1 LIAPAKRIRCAI
13 YTRKSTDEGLEQDFN
28 SLDAQREAA
37 EAYIESQKH
46 EGWIALPARYD
57 DGGFSGGTIDRPAL
71 KRLMRD
77 VEADRVDCIVV
88 YKVDRLSRSLL
99 DFSRIMETLDKHAVS
114 FVSVTQQFNTTSS
127 MGRLTLNILLSFAQF
142 EREIISERTRD
153 KMSAA
158 RRRGKWVGGMP
169 VLGYDV
175 DPGGGRLILNN
186 NEAPKVRAIYELYL
200 ENQSLLE
207 TVRELRRRGWSPK
220 RWTTKKGIER
230 GGVPFDKTSL
240 FRLLTNVLYTGKV
253 NHKGTIYQ
261 GEHEAIVD
269 ETTWQKVQ
277 ECLHGNGRGG
287 GGAVR
292 NKHGAL
298 LKGLLCCIPC
308 ESAMIH
314 TYSTRKNKRYRYYV
328 CVRAQK
334 EGWDTCPSK
343 SVPAIEIENFVVD
356 QIRSIGRNPELA
368 SKVLEQARAQL
379 KKREDELSGEQ
390 RLIQNELRKYGAEMV
405 RLTGSL
411 SGGSGNGS
419 HLIERLAELTERIQ
433 AAEERLAAINEQI
446 AALDRQAIDEK
457 HLGMVL
463 SQFDPIWESLTLKER
478 ARVIRLLVARVGY
491 DGKAEK
497 VSVTFSPAGIR
508 LLSEEMQPCEQE
520 VLV

>member
-1 LIAPAKRIRCAI
+1 LIAPVRIRCAI
-13 YTRKSTDEGLEQDFN
+13 YTRKSTDEGLDQDFN

-46 EGWIALPARYD
+46 EGWIALPDRYD

-99 DFSRIMETLDKHAVS
+99 DFSRLMEMLDKHNVS

-175 DPGGGRLILNN
+175 DPGGGRLILNRD
-186 NEAPKVRAIYELYL
+186 EASRVKAIYELYL

-207 TVRELRRRGWSPK
+207 TAKELRKRGWTSK
-220 RWTTKKGIER
+220 RWNTKKGIER
-230 GGVPFDKTSL
+230 GGAPFDKNSL
-240 FRLLTNVLYTGKV
+240 SRLLTNVIYTGRV

-269 ETTWQKVQ
+269 EATWQRVQ
-277 ECLHGNGRGG
+277 ECLRGNRRSG

-298 LKGLLCCIPC
+298 LKGLLYCIPC
-308 ESAMIH
+308 GTAMTH
-314 TYSTRKNKRYRYYV
+314 TYAVKKNKRYRYYV
-328 CVRAQK
+328 CTRAQK

-343 SVPAIEIENFVVD
+343 SIPAIEIENFVVD
-356 QIRSIGRNPELA
+356 RIRCIGKDPKLA
-368 SKVLEQARAQL
+368 SEVLEQARAQI
-379 KKREDELSGEQ
+379 KKREDELASEK
-390 RLIQNELRKYGAEMV
+390 RLLQNELKRFSAEMV

-411 SGGSGNGS
+411 SGSNGNGS
-419 HLIERLAELTERIQ
+419 RLTERLAELTERIQ
-433 AAEERLAAINEQI
+433 TAEERLAAVNEEVATLGEQT
-446 AALDRQAIDEK
+446 IDETDLK
-457 HLGMVL
+457 TVL
-463 SQFDPIWESLTLKER
+463 SQFDPIWESLTPMER
-478 ARVIRLLVARVGY
+478 TRVVRLLVARVGY
-491 DGKAEK
+491 DGEAER
-497 VSVTFSPAGIR
+497 VSLTFSPAGVK
-508 LLSEEMQPCEQE
+508 LLCEEMRLCEEE

>member
-1 LIAPAKRIRCAI
+1 LIAPVKIRCAI
-13 YTRKSTDEGLEQDFN
+13 YTRKSTDEGLDQDFN

-46 EGWIALPARYD
+46 EGWIALPDRYD

-71 KRLMRD
+71 KRLMND

-99 DFSRIMETLDKHAVS
+99 DFSRIMEMLDKHHVS

-127 MGRLTLNILLSFAQF
+127 MGRLTLNVLLSFAQF

-175 DPGGGRLILNN
+175 DPAGGRLILNGD
-186 NEAPKVRAIYELYL
+186 EASRVRAIYELYL
-200 ENQSLLE
+200 GNQSLLE
-207 TVRELRRRGWSPK
+207 TVKELRKRGWSPK

-230 GGVPFDKTSL
+230 GGAPFDKTSL
-240 FRLLTNVLYTGKV
+240 YRLLTNVIYTGRV

-269 ETTWQKVQ
+269 EATWQRVQ

-298 LKGLLCCIPC
+298 LKGLLYCIPC

-314 TYSTRKNKRYRYYV
+314 TYVARKNKRYRYYV

-343 SVPAIEIENFVVD
+343 SVPALEIENFVVD
-356 QIRSIGRNPELA
+356 QIRRIGRDPQLA
-368 SKVLEQARAQL
+368 SEVLEQARAQL
-379 KKREDELSGEQ
+379 KKREDELLGEQ
-390 RLIQNELRKYGAEMV
+390 RLLQNELRRCGAEMA
-405 RLTGSL
+405 RLMGSL
-411 SGGSGNGS
+411 RGGDGS
-419 HLIERLAELTERIQ
+419 QLTERLAELNERIRVT
-433 AAEERLAAINEQI
+433 EERLATINEQV
-446 AALDRQAIDEK
+446 AGFDRQAIDEADLK
-457 HLGMVL
+457 MVL
-463 SQFDPIWESLTLKER
+463 SQLDPIWESLPPKER
-478 ARVIRLLVARVGY
+478 ARVVRLLLSSVGY
-491 DGKAEK
+491 DGGAERIS
-497 VSVTFSPAGIR
+497 VSFSPEGVK
-508 LLSEEMQPCEQE
+508 LLSHEMRPCEE
-520 VLV
+520 GVLV

>member
-1 LIAPAKRIRCAI
+1 LIAPVKKRCAI

-46 EGWIALPARYD
+46 EGWVALPARYD

-99 DFSRIMETLDKHAVS
+99 DFSRIMETLDKHGVS

-158 RRRGKWVGGMP
+158 RRRGKWIGGML

-175 DPGGGRLILNN
+175 DPGGGRLILNTD
-186 NEAPKVRAIYELYL
+186 EASRVKVIYGLYL
-200 ENQSLLE
+200 ENESLLE
-207 TVRELRRRGWSPK
+207 TVKELRRRGWTSK
-220 RWTTKKGIER
+220 RWTTKRGVER
-230 GGVPFDKTSL
+230 GGAPFDKTSL
-240 FRLLTNVLYTGKV
+240 FRLLTNVLYAGKV

-269 ETTWQKVQ
+269 ESTWQKVQ
-277 ECLHGNGRGG
+277 ACLRRNGRGG
-287 GGAVR
+287 GGDVR

-298 LKGLLCCIPC
+298 LKGLLYCIPC

-314 TYSTRKNKRYRYYV
+314 CYTARNNRRYRYYV
-328 CVRAQK
+328 CVKAQK

-343 SVPAIEIENFVVD
+343 SVPAVEIENFVVD
-356 QIRSIGRNPELA
+356 QIRSLGRNPELA

-379 KKREDELSGEQ
+379 KKRHDELLGEQ
-390 RLIQNELRKYGAEMV
+390 RRFQSELKRCGSEMI

-411 SGGSGNGS
+411 SGGNGNGS
-419 HLIERLAELTERIQ
+419 RATERLAELTERIQ
-433 AAEERLAAINEQI
+433 AAEGCLTAINEQI
-446 AALDRQAIDEK
+446 AALRRQVIDEGDLK
-457 HLGMVL
+457 ATL
-463 SQFDPIWESLTLKER
+463 SQFDPIWESLTPKER
-478 ARVIRLLVARVGY
+478 ASVIRLLVARVGY
-491 DGKAEK
+491 DGEAER
-497 VSVTFSPAGIR
+497 VSVTFSPAGVK
-508 LLSEEMQPCEQE
+508 LLSEERRLCEEE